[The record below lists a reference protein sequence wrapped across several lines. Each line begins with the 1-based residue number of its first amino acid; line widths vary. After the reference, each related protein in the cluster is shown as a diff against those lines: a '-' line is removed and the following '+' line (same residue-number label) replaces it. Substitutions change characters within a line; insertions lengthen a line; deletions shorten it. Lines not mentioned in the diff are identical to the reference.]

1 MKHFL
6 LIVSLFLTIQATAQ
20 NGTEKVLTA
29 SGPKNDTGSKPVYN
43 YVEQMPTSGYDYQK
57 YLSEHIKYPA
67 ISRAEKIEG
76 RVIVKFIVNDD
87 GSISDC
93 TVVRGLDSYC
103 DAEALRVIRS
113 MPPWKPA
120 RQNGK
125 AVSVRYTMPVVFRMN

>member
-6 LIVSLFLTIQATAQ
+6 LIASVFLAIQTNAQ

-29 SGPKNDTGSKPVYN
+29 SEPKNDTGSKPIYN
-43 YVEQMPTSGYDYQK
+43 YVEQMPTSGYDLQQ
-57 YLSEHIKYPA
+57 YLTGHIKYPDS
-67 ISRAEKIEG
+67 SRADNTEG

-93 TVVRGLDSYC
+93 AVVRGLDPFC
-103 DAEALRVIRS
+103 DAEAVRVIS
-113 MPPWKPA
+113 NMPPWKPA

-125 AVSVRYTMPVVFRMN
+125 AVRVWFTLPVVFRMN